1 MDKVGRQDPTVSVV
15 LPYHDTKGP
24 EAIELYN
31 KSEHDALDWQVRLTY
46 DMMAVDDEGL
56 WVHQKF
62 GYAVPRRNGKS
73 EMALG
78 QMHLRPEEPGED
90 PVHSPPGQH
99 SALHLGAAE
108 QALRQDR
115 HHDNIFLQGVR

>member
-56 WVHQKF
+56 F
-62 GYAVPRRNGKS
+62 
-73 EMALG
+73 
-78 QMHLRPEEPGED
+78 
-90 PVHSPPGQH
+90 
-99 SALHLGAAE
+99 
-108 QALRQDR
+108 
-115 HHDNIFLQGVR
+115 IFV